1 MGFVQE
7 FKEFAMK
14 GNVVD
19 MAVGVI
25 IGTAFGGIVNS
36 LINDMIM
43 PVVGKIIGN
52 VDFTNLYVP
61 LSEKVSE
68 ALRTNAALPLAE
80 ARKLGAVLAYGNFL
94 TIVIN
99 FLILAF
105 CIFMMVKAMNK
116 AMRKPLPAP
125 AVPPPPSKE
134 ETLLT
139 EIRDAI
145 RAQR

>member
-52 VDFTNLYVP
+52 VDFTNLYIP
-61 LSEKVSE
+61 LSDAVST
-68 ALRTNAALPLAE
+68 ALATNPKLPLSE
-80 ARKLGAVLAYGNFL
+80 ARKLGAVLAYGNFI

-99 FLILAF
+99 FLILAL

-125 AVPPPPSKE
+125 AVPPPPTKE
-134 ETLLT
+134 EVLLT

-145 RAQR
+145 RAKH